1 VKCLAHPRKICSSN
15 DLPYSQIRDVHGS
28 GVLTLQST
36 MADEGSIN
44 SSSATVATLDTS
56 NEAIASA
63 GRKRGSC
70 FNEVENLMIARAFIN
85 A

>member
-1 VKCLAHPRKICSSN
+1 
-15 DLPYSQIRDVHGS
+15 
-28 GVLTLQST
+28 

-44 SSSATVATLDTS
+44 SSSATAATLDTN
-56 NEAIASA
+56 NEAVASA

-85 A
+85 ASNNPIRNYYSSNYRANYNMMNTGPSRDL